1 MADLL
6 GACAPRDV
14 RCLRAVAEPLAPKYL
29 GPDGEPDF
37 TAPAFGYRYI
47 LQGNIEGIAFALER
61 AERRRAR

>member
-1 MADLL
+1 
-6 GACAPRDV
+6 
-14 RCLRAVAEPLAPKYL
+14 LRAVAEPLAPKYL

-37 TAPAFGYRYI
+37 TAPAFGYWYI